1 MPIPFPKCS
10 GGSSNIVE
18 DGPEAGLRQ
27 SNSKQSTDP
36 FSSERNLFVTL
47 PIYNVPLFLLG
58 TLKIAAYQA
67 AFRSLSGNGGEIVS
81 QQFCKYG
88 LNSA

>member
-1 MPIPFPKCS
+1 MPISFPKCT

-18 DGPEAGLRQ
+18 DESEAGLRQ

-36 FSSERNLFVTL
+36 FSSE
-47 PIYNVPLFLLG
+47 
-58 TLKIAAYQA
+58 KIAAYQA
-67 AFRSLSGNGGEIVS
+67 AFRSLSGNGGDIVS